1 MFVQE
6 KGIDI
11 PKVEVDLMA
20 GENRQAEHVQRNP
33 AGQTPCLELDDGSF
47 LSEITAICEYL
58 EDKHPTPALIGSNA
72 EEKGETRMW
81 TRRID
86 LNICENMAR
95 GFRYSEGLPIFEKR
109 ITVLPEAGPGM
120 KQIALEQLA
129 WLDGL
134 MQENQ
139 WICGDR
145 FTLAD
150 IMLFGFIEFSLQ
162 LKQPIPADCTKIN
175 AWYERTK
182 ARDSSAA

>member
-1 MFVQE
+1 MFMQE
-6 KGIDI
+6 KGIDV

-20 GENRQAEHVQRNP
+20 GANRQPEHVQRNP
-33 AGQTPCLELDDGSF
+33 TGQMPCLELDDGSF
-47 LSEITAICEYL
+47 LSEVTAICEYL

-72 EEKGETRMW
+72 EEKGEARMW

-109 ITVLPEAGPGM
+109 VTVLPEAGPGM
-120 KQIALEQLA
+120 KRIALEQLA

-134 MQENQ
+134 MGTNQ

-150 IMLFGFIEFSLQ
+150 IMLFCFLKFRQS
-162 LKQPIPADCTKIN
+162 LKQSIPADCTKIS
-175 AWYERTK
+175 AWYERTQ
-182 ARDSSAA
+182 ARASAAA